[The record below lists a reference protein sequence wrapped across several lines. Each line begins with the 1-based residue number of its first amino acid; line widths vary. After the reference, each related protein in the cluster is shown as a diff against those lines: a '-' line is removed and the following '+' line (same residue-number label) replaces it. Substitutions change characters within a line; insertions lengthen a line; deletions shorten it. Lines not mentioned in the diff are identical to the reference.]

1 VSLSS
6 RLFDLLLGGVA
17 RRIAGIARGLF
28 GRILKL
34 IGSGKPTDKA
44 LQREILSASGPVLD
58 LLSEALTKTTGA
70 VVTPSTL
77 RAYSIGEVT
86 LSDALYKNARQT
98 SAAVRQ
104 ILTEH
109 TKYAH
114 DSRKLALDLYE
125 GYGFRE
131 SETLNPKVRLPKY
144 LDDAALNREMDA
156 LLARIQAAKLKTAPL
171 RAGYLEALDKILKGK
186 GEKAIKKALEV
197 AVQERYRYFAN
208 RIAQTELARAHNEQ
222 IARELMADDE
232 VEVVRFQMSV
242 THPEIDVCDL
252 FAHQNAYGLGPG
264 LYPKAKA
271 PRPPVHP
278 FCLCGIVSVRGV
290 SASGAREDSNAAMRY
305 LFNLDPKE
313 AAKVAGSKA
322 KRDAVFGGE
331 RFEDLLNAKRPE
343 AYRLGYVG
351 DVTTPER

>member
-6 RLFDLLLGGVA
+6 NLFDRLLGSVA
-17 RRIAGIARGLF
+17 RGIARIARGLF

-34 IGSGKPTDKA
+34 IAGGKKDSAA
-44 LQREILSASGPVLD
+44 LQREILSASEPVLD
-58 LLSEALTKTTGA
+58 LLSDALTKTTGA
-70 VVTPSTL
+70 PVTTAAL
-77 RAYSIGEVT
+77 KAFSIGDVT
-86 LSDALYKNARQT
+86 LSNALYKNARQT
-98 SAAVRQ
+98 SVAVRQ
-104 ILTEH
+104 ILNEH

-114 DSRKLALDLYE
+114 DARKLALELYE

-171 RAGYLEALDKILKGK
+171 RAAYLEALDKILKGK
-186 GEKAIKKALEV
+186 GEKAIKKALQT
-197 AVQERYRYFAN
+197 AVEERYRYFAN
-208 RIAQTELARAHNEQ
+208 RIAQTELARAQNDR

-264 LYPKAKA
+264 LYPKARA

-278 FCLCGIVSVRGV
+278 FCRCGIVPVRGA
-290 SASGAREDSNAAMRY
+290 SASGAREDPSAAMKY
-305 LFNLDPKE
+305 LFALDPK
-313 AAKVAGSKA
+313 AAARVAGSKA

-351 DVTTPER
+351 DVEE